1 MELTWRAV
9 RAQIKAGGDGFG
21 LKLYDPVR
29 CAPRCSRARAEVPR
43 AQGYMNTAPCRSA
56 ISYIDG
62 DKGIL
67 RYRGYPIEELAEQST
82 FLEVAYLLLYGSL
95 PSAKQLTDWEEAVL
109 RHSALPQGVAAAVHT
124 LPHDAHP
131 MGALLMGLASLGA
144 HHPEAN
150 PAIAGQ
156 GVYKQPEARDK
167 QCVRLLG
174 KMPALAAAAYHLRT
188 GRSPAPP
195 RTDLTYAE
203 SFLYQL
209 DAGLSARH
217 TPHPRLARALD
228 VMFIL
233 HAEHEMNCSTAAA
246 RHLASS
252 GVDVFTTV
260 GGAVGALY
268 GPLHGG
274 ANEAVLR
281 MLSRI
286 GSASNIPAFLE
297 AVKARKEILFGF
309 GHRCVLRSLEAQ
321 QHTLFLSHLLSVQ
334 RVQEL
339 RPSRGMHSSSCGGGV
354 QPGGPRPA
362 HRHSHRAGEG
372 CTRR

>member
-1 MELTWRAV
+1 
-9 RAQIKAGGDGFG
+9 
-21 LKLYDPVR
+21 
-29 CAPRCSRARAEVPR
+29 
-43 AQGYMNTAPCRSA
+43 MNTAPCRSA

-67 RYRGYPIEELAEQST
+67 RYRGYPIEELAEHSS

-95 PSAKQLTDWEEAVL
+95 PSAKQLADWQEAVL
-109 RHSALPQGVAAAVHT
+109 RHSALPAGVAAAVGT

-131 MGALLMGLASLGA
+131 MGALLTGLASLGA

-156 GVYKQPEARDK
+156 GVYKPPGARDK

-188 GRSPAPP
+188 GRAPAPP
-195 RTDLTYAE
+195 RTDLSYAA

-209 DAGLSARH
+209 DAGLAPRH

-228 VMFIL
+228 VMFVL

-252 GVDVFTTV
+252 GVDVYTTV

-286 GSASNIPAFLE
+286 ASPADIPAFLD

-309 GHRCVLRSLEAQ
+309 GHRCAPHAARRCCAAV
-321 QHTLFLSHLLSVQ
+321 
-334 RVQEL
+334 
-339 RPSRGMHSSSCGGGV
+339 C
-354 QPGGPRPA
+354 PR
-362 HRHSHRAGEG
+362 
-372 CTRR
+372 

>member
-1 MELTWRAV
+1 
-9 RAQIKAGGDGFG
+9 
-21 LKLYDPVR
+21 
-29 CAPRCSRARAEVPR
+29 
-43 AQGYMNTAPCRSA
+43 MNTAPCRSA

-62 DKGIL
+62 DKGVL
-67 RYRGYPIEELAEQST
+67 RYRGYPIEELAEHST
-82 FLEVAYLLLYGSL
+82 FMEVSYLLLYGSL
-95 PSAKQLTDWEEAVL
+95 PSAKQLSSFQEAVL
-109 RHSALPQGVAAAVHT
+109 RHSALPAGVSATIQA

-131 MGALLMGLASLGA
+131 MGALLVGLAALGA

-150 PAIAGQ
+150 PAMAGQ
-156 GVYKQPEARDK
+156 GVYKAAAARDK

-188 GRSPAPP
+188 GRTPAAP
-195 RTDLTYAE
+195 RSDVTYAE

-209 DAGLSARH
+209 DAGLTPGH

-252 GVDVFTTV
+252 GVDVYTCV
-260 GGAVGALY
+260 QGAVGALY

-281 MLSRI
+281 MLGRI
-286 GSASNIPAFLE
+286 GGPAEIPAFLE

-309 GHRCVLRSLEAQ
+309 GHRCAHTPCALQPSDRQLTTFPFTAQ
-321 QHTLFLSHLLSVQ
+321 G
-334 RVQEL
+334 VQEL
-339 RPSRGMHSSSCGGGV
+339 
-354 QPGGPRPA
+354 
-362 HRHSHRAGEG
+362 
-372 CTRR
+372 